1 MRIVITLRPPHPRED
16 AGRPSPVVV
25 EVDGATAERQQS
37 ANAVRAPLD
46 DVASAEDACEAARAV
61 VSILLGGPH
70 DEQVRRDI
78 PEGEHI
84 VEDPAFDPIGFYGL
98 AGIDR
103 GGGAVVQWYRWIGND
118 AAQRLR

>member
-1 MRIVITLRPPHPRED
+1 MRIVITLNPQHPGGD
-16 AGRPSPVVV
+16 GVRPSPVVV
-25 EVDGATAERQQS
+25 EVDGGNVERQQPKNT
-37 ANAVRAPLD
+37 AHAPLD
-46 DVASAEDACEAARAV
+46 GVVSAEDACEAAGAV
-61 VSILLGGPH
+61 ISILLGGPH

-118 AAQRLR
+118 AAQRLQ

>member
-1 MRIVITLRPPHPRED
+1 MRIVITLNPQHPGGD
-16 AGRPSPVVV
+16 GGRPSPVVV
-25 EVDGATAERQQS
+25 EVDGGNVERQHPK
-37 ANAVRAPLD
+37 NAAHAPLD
-46 DVASAEDACEAARAV
+46 GVVSAEDACEAAGAV

-98 AGIDR
+98 ASINRDSGP
-103 GGGAVVQWYRWIGND
+103 VVQCYRWIETE
-118 AAQRLR
+118 RS